1 MVDIIVQLKGLTII
15 LSNDRIILLTER
27 YKMTIQKATHFN
39 EETKTMEYEK
49 STPKIWAQDFLMDL
63 ISQYNYRLE
72 DRGVNNLDKM
82 TKKEEEQCMDQL
94 RKQADRIAKM
104 FGYDKHWTT

>member
-1 MVDIIVQLKGLTII
+1 
-15 LSNDRIILLTER
+15 
-27 YKMTIQKATHFN
+27 MTIQKATHFN

-82 TKKEEEQCMDQL
+82 TKKEEEQCMEQL

-104 FGYDKHWTT
+104 FGFDKHWTT

>member
-1 MVDIIVQLKGLTII
+1 
-15 LSNDRIILLTER
+15 
-27 YKMTIQKATHFN
+27 MTIQKATHFN
-39 EETKTMEYEK
+39 EETKTTEYEK
-49 STPKIWAQDFLMDL
+49 STPKVWAQDFLMDL

>member
-1 MVDIIVQLKGLTII
+1 
-15 LSNDRIILLTER
+15 
-27 YKMTIQKATHFN
+27 MTIQKATHFN

>member
-1 MVDIIVQLKGLTII
+1 
-15 LSNDRIILLTER
+15 
-27 YKMTIQKATHFN
+27 MTIQKATHFN

-49 STPKIWAQDFLMDL
+49 STPKVWAQDFLMDL

-82 TKKEEEQCMDQL
+82 TKKEEEQCMEQL

-104 FGYDKHWTT
+104 FGFDKHWIT

>member
-1 MVDIIVQLKGLTII
+1 
-15 LSNDRIILLTER
+15 
-27 YKMTIQKATHFN
+27 MTIQKATHFN

-49 STPKIWAQDFLMDL
+49 STPKVWAQDVLMDI

-72 DRGVNNLDKM
+72 DNMAYDQDKM
-82 TKKEEEQCMDQL
+82 TAKEKEQCMDQL

-104 FGYDKHWTT
+104 FGFDKHWTT

>member
-1 MVDIIVQLKGLTII
+1 
-15 LSNDRIILLTER
+15 
-27 YKMTIQKATHFN
+27 MTIQKATYNN
-39 EETKTMEYEK
+39 ETMEHEK